1 MFFFIYMTVF
11 SMLYWYQDLFE
22 LKNGSIE
29 DWAIISNCDFQL
41 SFIVTLLTAM
51 LILVLTYQKREM
63 DPNQLKEE
71 FIYTKFSKHD
81 LEKFE
86 SLSDKKTRYTGLM
99 SSLSLKVFTIYFD
112 EFYLDVIDLCF
123 KHKIILCIVLL

>member
-1 MFFFIYMTVF
+1 
-11 SMLYWYQDLFE
+11 MLYWYQDLFE

-29 DWAIISNCDFQL
+29 DRAIISNCDFQL

-51 LILVLTYQKREM
+51 LILVLTYQKRKM

-71 FIYTKFSKHD
+71 FICTKFSKHD

>member
-1 MFFFIYMTVF
+1 MTVF

-51 LILVLTYQKREM
+51 LILVLT
-63 DPNQLKEE
+63 
-71 FIYTKFSKHD
+71 
-81 LEKFE
+81 
-86 SLSDKKTRYTGLM
+86 
-99 SSLSLKVFTIYFD
+99 
-112 EFYLDVIDLCF
+112 
-123 KHKIILCIVLL
+123 